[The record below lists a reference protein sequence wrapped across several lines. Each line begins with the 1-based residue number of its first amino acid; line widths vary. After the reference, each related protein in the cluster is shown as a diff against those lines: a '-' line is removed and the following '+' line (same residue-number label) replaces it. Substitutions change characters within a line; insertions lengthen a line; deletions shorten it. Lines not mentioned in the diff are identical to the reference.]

1 MIGNKEPSTALVRML
16 LDLWIGLHVHL
27 AACSDADKSCP
38 PSLVS
43 FSPAYTLPL
52 SPTTT
57 HTGSSMSTGKAGPG
71 RRRPHVS
78 FPSFLYTKW
87 QLFFKKRVVLG
98 VVDLF
103 ALPLPC
109 YLTLPPH
116 LVDSCIFSV

>member
-52 SPTTT
+52 FLLSPTQ
-57 HTGSSMSTGKAGPG
+57 HTQEILCQQERQAQDGESHML
-71 RRRPHVS
+71 VS
-78 FPSFLYTKW
+78 PLVSKVAA
-87 QLFFKKRVVLG
+87 LFFKKGLSWV
-98 VVDLF
+98 
-103 ALPLPC
+103 
-109 YLTLPPH
+109 
-116 LVDSCIFSV
+116 